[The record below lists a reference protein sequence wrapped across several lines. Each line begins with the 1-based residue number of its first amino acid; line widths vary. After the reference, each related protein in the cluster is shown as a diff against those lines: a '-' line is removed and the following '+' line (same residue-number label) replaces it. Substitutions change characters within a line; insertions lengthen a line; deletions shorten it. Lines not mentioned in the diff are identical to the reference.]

1 MIIFSMILS
10 ACPGLIASITRR
22 FSASQSP
29 GWVCDF
35 ENLGSESKIL
45 EFFNW
50 IIKGSVLWMF
60 YWFDPSPAS
69 WQPHIACALTIN
81 NMHSKLKDTRRILSN
96 AESTNRIWNIATTSY
111 PCVRTTGP
119 RVFMH
124 FTENRSADVNTGQ
137 RRGEYQIIFIWQI
150 WPVNVV
156 HIRNDLSNK
165 STNSYM

>member
-1 MIIFSMILS
+1 MARMGLWLWK
-10 ACPGLIASITRR
+10 PGL
-22 FSASQSP
+22 
-29 GWVCDF
+29 W
-35 ENLGSESKIL
+35 KIL

-81 NMHSKLKDTRRILSN
+81 NMHSKLKDTRRILGN

-124 FTENRSADVNTGQ
+124 FTENRWIQASVAGNIKTFLF
-137 RRGEYQIIFIWQI
+137 EI
-150 WPVNVV
+150 
-156 HIRNDLSNK
+156 SNMASK
-165 STNSYM
+165 WSSYKNRVFKYILQYTIYKN